1 MIDEVVHDFFY
12 NRFDKYWSLRYFMIY
27 TVLNWG
33 RINLATIKRT
43 GARTKKDIPDN
54 ILTQLNAGEI
64 ECANVVEWSAVNRR
78 CLLEN
83 VLKQH
88 DRTDYLHPVLEHIDN
103 LEKQTMNTVGEA
115 IGVGLLHQMKIH
127 NDNDFLQMLLT
138 YQSDLVRSWG
148 AFIVGKDTTLTLGQM
163 LENIKPFA
171 IDRHFNVREEAWT
184 AVRPT
189 IVQNLNE
196 SIDLLSKWAADEN
209 ENIRRFAS
217 EVSRPRGVWCQ
228 HIEVLKQ
235 TPAIALPILEPL
247 KSDASKY
254 VRDSVGNWL
263 NDASKTQPNFV
274 VTLCERWEKES
285 PTDETKYIV
294 KKAMRTINKKAT

>member
-1 MIDEVVHDFFY
+1 M
-12 NRFDKYWSLRYFMIY
+12 
-27 TVLNWG
+27 
-33 RINLATIKRT
+33 NLTTIKRT
-43 GARTKKDIPDN
+43 GARTKKEITDN
-54 ILTQLNAGEI
+54 ILMQLNAGEM
-64 ECANVVEWSAVNRR
+64 ECANVVEWSAVNRK

-83 VLKQH
+83 VLKKH
-88 DRTDYLHPVLEHIDN
+88 DRTDYLKPVLEKVDN
-103 LEKQTMNTVGEA
+103 LEKQTINTVGEA

-127 NDNDFLQMLLT
+127 NDDEFLQILLT
-138 YQSDLVRSWG
+138 FQSDLVRSWG
-148 AFIVGKDTTLTLGQM
+148 AFIVGKNTELTLEQM

-184 AVRPT
+184 AVRPV
-189 IVQNLNE
+189 IAQNLNE
-196 SIDLLSKWAADEN
+196 AIAILSKWAADED

-217 EVSRPRGVWCQ
+217 EVTRPRGVWCQ

-247 KSDASKY
+247 KSDSSKY

-263 NDASKTQPNFV
+263 NDASKTQPIFV
-274 VTLCERWEKES
+274 TALCSQWEKES

-294 KKAMRTINKKAT
+294 KKAMRTINKKSD

>member
-1 MIDEVVHDFFY
+1 MA
-12 NRFDKYWSLRYFMIY
+12 
-27 TVLNWG
+27 TV
-33 RINLATIKRT
+33 KRT

-54 ILTQLNAGEI
+54 ILIQLNAGKI
-64 ECANVVEWSAVNRR
+64 ECANVVEWSAVDRK

-83 VLKQH
+83 VLKKH
-88 DRTDYLHPVLEHIDN
+88 DRMAYLRPVLERVDK

-115 IGVGLLHQMKIH
+115 IGVGLLCQM
-127 NDNDFLQMLLT
+127 NRYDDNDFLQMLLIF
-138 YQSDLVRSWG
+138 QSDIVRSWG
-148 AFIVGKDTTLTLGQM
+148 AFIVGKDATLTLAQM

-171 IDRHFNVREEAWT
+171 ADRHFNVREEAWT
-184 AVRPT
+184 AARPAIAQRLT
-189 IVQNLNE
+189 E
-196 SIDLLSKWAADEN
+196 SIALLSKWATDED

-217 EVSRPRGVWCQ
+217 EVTRPRGVWCQ
-228 HIEVLKQ
+228 HIEVLKE

-263 NDASKTQPNFV
+263 NDASKTQPAFV
-274 VTLCERWEKES
+274 EMLCSQWEKES

-294 KKAMRTINKKAT
+294 KKAMRTIARIR

>member
-1 MIDEVVHDFFY
+1 
-12 NRFDKYWSLRYFMIY
+12 L
-27 TVLNWG
+27 T
-33 RINLATIKRT
+33 TIKRT

-54 ILTQLNAGEI
+54 ILMQLNAGEI
-64 ECANVVEWSAVNRR
+64 ECANVVEWSAVNRK
-78 CLLEN
+78 CLLGN

-88 DRTDYLHPVLEHIDN
+88 GRIDYLQPVWKNVDT
-103 LEKQTMNTVGEA
+103 LEKQTINTVGEA

-127 NDNDFLQMLLT
+127 NDNDFLQILLT
-138 YQSDLVRSWG
+138 FQSDLVRSWG
-148 AFIVGKDTTLTLGQM
+148 AFIVGKDTALTLEQM

-171 IDRHFNVREEAWT
+171 TDRHFNVREEAWT

-196 SIDLLSKWAADEN
+196 SIAILSKWVADED

-235 TPAIALPILEPL
+235 TPMIALPILEPL
-247 KSDASKY
+247 KSDESRY

-263 NDASKTQPNFV
+263 NDASKTQPTFV
-274 VTLCERWEKES
+274 ETLCERWEKES

-294 KKAMRTINKKAT
+294 KKAMRTINKKQLKV